1 MKKII
6 LLLIG
11 LTLIITGCTKQEDKY
26 EGYKKYSLEG
36 KEIRPIYF
44 SNTHLSSSNSPS
56 EYAMTDITEEN
67 SESAKE
73 GLFYKTSNFEYI
85 LIDELETCEVPN
97 NKLYMSNN
105 YTYVYDANGTN
116 KLYTIRCLGQ
126 MKYEYNLTQEKVQK
140 RELKF
145 DTTSISNKEQEQ
157 VGFTSIEKVEK
168 NYIYYTGQIYNTN
181 QTNISIKC
189 SLDTMKCELNK

>member
-6 LLLIG
+6 LLIIG
-11 LTLIITGCTKQEDKY
+11 FTLIITGCTKQEDKY

-97 NKLYMSNN
+97 NKMYMSNN
-105 YTYVYDANGTN
+105 YTYVYDANDTN
-116 KLYTIRCLGQ
+116 KLYIIRCLGQ

-181 QTNISIKC
+181 KTNISIKC

>member
-6 LLLIG
+6 LLIIG
-11 LTLIITGCTKQEDKY
+11 FTLIITGCTKQEDKY

-97 NKLYMSNN
+97 NKMYMSNN
-105 YTYVYDANGTN
+105 YTYVYDSEGTN
-116 KLYTIRCLGQ
+116 KLYIIRCLGQ

-189 SLDTMKCELNK
+189 SLDTMKCELND

>member
-11 LTLIITGCTKQEDKY
+11 FTLIITGCTTQENKY

-44 SNTHLSSSNSPS
+44 SNTQLSSSNAPS
-56 EYAMTDITEEN
+56 EYAIADITEEN

-73 GLFYKTSNFEYI
+73 GLFYKIANFEYI
-85 LIDELETCEVPN
+85 LIDEIETCETVN
-97 NKLYMSNN
+97 NKLYMSNK
-105 YTYVYDANGTN
+105 YTYVHDAEGTN
-116 KLYTIRCLGQ
+116 KLYIIRCLGQ

-140 RELKF
+140 RELKY

-168 NYIYYTGQIYNTN
+168 NYIYYIGQIYNTT

-189 SLDTMKCELNK
+189 SLDTMKCELND

>member
-11 LTLIITGCTKQEDKY
+11 FTLIITGCTKQEDKY

-97 NKLYMSNN
+97 NKMYMSNN
-105 YTYVYDANGTN
+105 YTYVYDANDTN
-116 KLYTIRCLGQ
+116 KLYIIRCLGQ

-168 NYIYYTGQIYNTN
+168 NHIYYTGQIYNTN

>member
-11 LTLIITGCTKQEDKY
+11 FTLIITGCTKQEDKY

-97 NKLYMSNN
+97 NKMYMSND

-116 KLYTIRCLGQ
+116 KLYIIRCLGQ

>member
-73 GLFYKTSNFEYI
+73 GLF
-85 LIDELETCEVPN
+85 
-97 NKLYMSNN
+97 
-105 YTYVYDANGTN
+105 
-116 KLYTIRCLGQ
+116 
-126 MKYEYNLTQEKVQK
+126 
-140 RELKF
+140 
-145 DTTSISNKEQEQ
+145 
-157 VGFTSIEKVEK
+157 
-168 NYIYYTGQIYNTN
+168 
-181 QTNISIKC
+181 
-189 SLDTMKCELNK
+189 

>member
-11 LTLIITGCTKQEDKY
+11 FTLVITGCTKQEDKY

-56 EYAMTDITEEN
+56 EYAMTDTTEEN

-97 NKLYMSNN
+97 NKMYMSNN
-105 YTYVYDANGTN
+105 YTYVYDAEGTN
-116 KLYTIRCLGQ
+116 KLYIIRCLGQ

-189 SLDTMKCELNK
+189 SLDTMKCELND

>member
-6 LLLIG
+6 LLIIG
-11 LTLIITGCTKQEDKY
+11 FTLIITGCTKQEDKY

-105 YTYVYDANGTN
+105 YTYVYDANDTN
-116 KLYTIRCLGQ
+116 KLYIIRCLGQ

-189 SLDTMKCELNK
+189 SLDTMKCELND

>member
-1 MKKII
+1 
-6 LLLIG
+6 
-11 LTLIITGCTKQEDKY
+11 
-26 EGYKKYSLEG
+26 
-36 KEIRPIYF
+36 
-44 SNTHLSSSNSPS
+44 
-56 EYAMTDITEEN
+56 
-67 SESAKE
+67 
-73 GLFYKTSNFEYI
+73 
-85 LIDELETCEVPN
+85 
-97 NKLYMSNN
+97 
-105 YTYVYDANGTN
+105 
-116 KLYTIRCLGQ
+116 

-181 QTNISIKC
+181 KTNISIKC

>member
-56 EYAMTDITEEN
+56 EYAIADITEEN

-116 KLYTIRCLGQ
+116 KLYIIRCLGQ

>member
-97 NKLYMSNN
+97 NKMYMSNN
-105 YTYVYDANGTN
+105 YTYVYDAEDTN
-116 KLYTIRCLGQ
+116 KLYIIRCLGQ

-189 SLDTMKCELNK
+189 SLDTMKCELND

>member
-116 KLYTIRCLGQ
+116 KLYIVRCLGQ

-140 RELKF
+140 RELIF

-189 SLDTMKCELNK
+189 SLDTMKCELND

>member
-44 SNTHLSSSNSPS
+44 SNTHLSSSNSQS

-116 KLYTIRCLGQ
+116 KLYIIRCLGQ

>member
-116 KLYTIRCLGQ
+116 KLYIIRCLGQ

>member
-26 EGYKKYSLEG
+26 EGYKKYSLED
-36 KEIRPIYF
+36 KDIRPIYF

-56 EYAMTDITEEN
+56 EYAMTDITEKN
-67 SESAKE
+67 SESTKE

-85 LIDELETCEVPN
+85 LIDELETCEAPN

-116 KLYTIRCLGQ
+116 KLYIIRCLGQ

-168 NYIYYTGQIYNTN
+168 NHIYYKGQIFNTN

-189 SLDTMKCELNK
+189 SLDTMKCELYK